1 MRRDRPR
8 RRPLRLLSL
17 YAVSLTS
24 CVSVTLGAPPP
35 PSAAAPSPS
44 ASPTATPS
52 PTPGPDPEHCTTPL
66 AGYGLEVRSTGDVT
80 SDDERVVSAALRLAQ
95 SAYDVRVPECEPGD
109 VEAVVLDRANERF
122 AAATLVTDVPHFRIQ
137 VYAVGSEWQRTPRS
151 QIPIIMLHEWYHV
164 VQYSFLG
171 CARCHAQVRAI
182 PEWLIEGSA
191 EYSAAR
197 AAQDQR
203 VLFYSFIRRYELFRA
218 GQVATPLQ
226 RMGEA
231 STTAEYGL
239 SFAAVE
245 LLVSKS
251 GPGSLLEF
259 WQTSGETGRWE
270 AAFPE
275 AFGTTPAAFYR
286 DFARYRA
293 GGFRG

>member
-8 RRPLRLLSL
+8 RRLIRLLSL
-17 YAVSLTS
+17 CAVALTS
-24 CVSVTLGAPPP
+24 CVSITLGAPPL
-35 PSAAAPSPS
+35 PSTAAPSPS
-44 ASPTATPS
+44 ASPTPTPS

-66 AGYGLEVRSTGDVT
+66 ADYDLEVRSTGDVT

-95 SAYDVRVPECEPGD
+95 SAYEVRVPECEPGD
-109 VEAVVLDRANERF
+109 VQAVVLDRANERF
-122 AAATLVTDVPHFRIQ
+122 AAATFVTDAPHFRIQ
-137 VYAVGSEWQRTPRS
+137 IYAGGSAWRRTPRS

-171 CARCHAQVRAI
+171 CGRCHAQVHNV

-191 EYSAAR
+191 EYAAAR

-203 VLFYSFIRRYELFRA
+203 ILFYSFIRRYEVFRA
-218 GQVATPLQ
+218 EQVATPLE
-226 RMGEA
+226 RMGQA
-231 STTAEYGL
+231 RTSAEYGL

-259 WQTSGETGRWE
+259 WQKSGETGRWE
-270 AAFPE
+270 AAFPD
-275 AFGTTPAAFYR
+275 AFGTSPAAFYK

-293 GGFRG
+293 AGFRN